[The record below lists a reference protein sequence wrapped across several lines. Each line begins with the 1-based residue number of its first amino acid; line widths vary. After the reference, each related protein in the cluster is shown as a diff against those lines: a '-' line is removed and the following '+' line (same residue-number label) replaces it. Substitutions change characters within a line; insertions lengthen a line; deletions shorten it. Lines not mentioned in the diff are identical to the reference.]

1 MSIRKI
7 TAAAVILAATT
18 LAAHQASAR
27 IVLNSN
33 SFNGQALNGRF
44 VQGQKLNGRFVQ
56 GQKFNGRFVQGRKV
70 NGKKFRGVE
79 EKTLLKMPDTKAGMT
94 LRGLR
99 AENGRLVI
107 ELD

>member
-1 MSIRKI
+1 MSISKI
-7 TAAAVILAATT
+7 TATAIILIVTT
-18 LAAHQASAR
+18 VAAHQASAR
-27 IVLNSN
+27 IVLNGA

-56 GQKFNGRFVQGRKV
+56 GRKV
-70 NGKKFRGVE
+70 NGMKFRGVE
-79 EKTLLKMPDTKAGMT
+79 EKNLLKMPDTKAGMT

-99 AENGRLVI
+99 AENGRLAI